1 LNKIRRVAEQLVERY
16 PTLFTSDFEKNKQ
29 ALSTVSVVHT
39 RSLRN
44 QLAGAIT
51 KLVREHGP
59 VSTEAEANPPSSQ
72 EALLGERLSAE
83 EAIAPDQSSS
93 EESSEQAEKLSQ
105 NSSGSGDRSAIASD
119 SDEDSEQT
127 ISEAAV

>member
-29 ALSTVSVVHT
+29 ALATVSIVHT

-51 KLVREHGP
+51 KLIHERGP
-59 VSTEAEANPPSSQ
+59 TAEPVEELTPATGES
-72 EALLGERLSAE
+72 LLEERLNAE
-83 EAIAPDQSSS
+83 RETSDESDSGNSGEPKEA
-93 EESSEQAEKLSQ
+93 
-105 NSSGSGDRSAIASD
+105 SGSTGNAMTSENK
-119 SDEDSEQT
+119 DEREKQT